1 MYLTLEIVGQDA
13 ARFGSQRRHTFDVE
27 GGRIGRAPDNEWVIP
42 DQYIHSVHAV
52 VRFMSGLFF
61 IEKRGQNRVAVNR
74 PDIDLSPN
82 EPFPIKDGDKL
93 FIDEYEMSVKVSQA
107 APRPEPVVA
116 PSVSLHSLDPIT
128 GPRRGD
134 PPPAPVLESLDPG
147 DLDPLRHMSP
157 RTPQRAPDQPLPSMF
172 THGSVLSDSFHVP
185 GLTGA
190 AQGGGG
196 ALLPD
201 DWDKTNFNRGAAP
214 PATPIHAPT
223 PTPAPFAPPMPPQF
237 AAQRPVPPA
246 PTGGN
251 DLQHLAQ
258 ALGLRPNELQPSDVE
273 TLGRA
278 LRNCLGG
285 LIELLQVRGEIRARF
300 RVAQAQSGARDPNPL
315 KQAPNI
321 EDALHELFRRRQA
334 GTLPVDVALADA
346 LEEARC
352 HQLAMLDAMR
362 GAFDGL
368 VERLDPQRQA
378 DAAEN
383 TNRRGALGL
392 SGRSRHWENYLEY
405 FAEQVGADREDA
417 FRRLFGADF
426 AKAYEQ
432 AVDKQRRM
440 ARQRRAP

>member
-13 ARFGSQRRHTFDVE
+13 ARFGSQRRHTFDIE

-82 EPFPIKDGDKL
+82 EPFPLKDGDKL
-93 FIDEYEMSVKVSQA
+93 YIDEYELSVRVSQA

-116 PSVSLHSLDPIT
+116 PSVSLQSLDPIT

-134 PPPAPVLESLDPG
+134 APVAPVLESLDPG
-147 DLDPLRHMSP
+147 DLDPLRHMSQKAS
-157 RTPQRAPDQPLPSMF
+157 QRALDQPLPSMF

-190 AQGGGG
+190 APGGGS

-201 DWDKTNFNRGAAP
+201 DWDKTNFTRVAAPAAP
-214 PATPIHAPT
+214 PPRM
-223 PTPAPFAPPMPPQF
+223 PAPPP
-237 AAQRPVPPA
+237 APVPPVYA
-246 PTGGN
+246 PQRPASPAAPPGSE
-251 DLQHLAQ
+251 LQQFAL
-258 ALGLRPNELQPSDVE
+258 ALGLHPNELRSSDVE
-273 TLGRA
+273 SLGRA
-278 LRNCLGG
+278 LRNCLAG

-300 RVAQAQSGARDPNPL
+300 RVALAPTAVRDPNPL

-321 EDALHELFRRRQA
+321 EDALHELFRRQQA
-334 GTLPVDVALADA
+334 GTLPVDAALADA

-368 VERLDPQRQA
+368 VERLDPLRHA
-378 DAAEN
+378 EAAESS
-383 TNRRGALGL
+383 NRRGALGIP
-392 SGRSRHWENYLEY
+392 GRPRHWENYLEY
-405 FAEQVGADREDA
+405 FAAQVGADREDA
-417 FRRLFGADF
+417 FQRLFGATF

-440 ARQRRAP
+440 ARQRRAPR

>member
-1 MYLTLEIVGQDA
+1 MYLTLEIVGQAA
-13 ARFGSQRRHTFDVE
+13 ARFGSQRRHTFDIE

-82 EPFPIKDGDKL
+82 EPFPLKDGDKL
-93 FIDEYEMSVKVSQA
+93 FIDEYELSVRVSQA
-107 APRPEPVVA
+107 APRQEPVVA
-116 PSVSLHSLDPIT
+116 PSVSLQSLDPVT

-134 PPPAPVLESLDPG
+134 PLAGPVLESLDPG

-157 RTPQRAPDQPLPSMF
+157 RTAPRPAEQALPSMF

-190 AQGGGG
+190 APGGGG
-196 ALLPD
+196 AMLPD
-201 DWDKTNFNRGAAP
+201 DWDKTNFNRTAAP
-214 PATPIHAPT
+214 APAPIHAP
-223 PTPAPFAPPMPPQF
+223 PPPPVAPPPY
-237 AAQRPVPPA
+237 ASQRPPLPSQPP
-246 PTGGN
+246 GS
-251 DLQHLAQ
+251 DLQHFAV
-258 ALGLRPNELQPSDVE
+258 ALGLRPTELQPSDVE
-273 TLGRA
+273 IMGRA
-278 LRNCLGG
+278 LRTCLAGV
-285 LIELLQVRGEIRARF
+285 IELLQVRAEIRARL
-300 RVAQAQSGARDPNPL
+300 RVGLAPTGVRDPNPL

-334 GTLPVDVALADA
+334 GTLPVDAALADA

-368 VERLDPQRQA
+368 MERLDPRRQA
-378 DAAEN
+378 EAAESG
-383 TNRRGALGL
+383 NRRGALGL